1 MKNSEKQQL
10 KKKIGRI
17 GLFLVIVFL
26 PIMVLAIVLVYAG
39 VKQWINV
46 MILVIVMFL
55 LFGLYMFVLQ
65 KLDNR
70 KTERMSKK
78 RDPFSD

>member
-10 KKKIGRI
+10 KRKISRL
-17 GLFLVIVFL
+17 GLFLLIVFL
-26 PIMVLAIVLVYAG
+26 PVTVLAVVLAYAG

-46 MILVIVMFL
+46 MILVIVMFI
-55 LFGLYMFVLQ
+55 LFGLYMFIFQ

-70 KTERMSKK
+70 KEERISKK
-78 RDPFSD
+78 KDPFSD